1 MKQLFRK
8 QFQLILFICF
18 FSTYHGNA
26 SSQNINT
33 TNLTLNEQGVTLVH
47 ILSTISN
54 KTDFNI
60 TYGDFIASNNKKYNA
75 IYKNESLNLILKDL
89 SKRAQFSFKV
99 NDLDI
104 LIGKALS
111 KTNIGVIQQ
120 NVKITGNVI
129 DEMGMP
135 LLGANIV
142 EKGTTNGVTTDYDG
156 KFALTVSNSNSSI
169 IVSYIG
175 YANQE
180 LDLNGKT
187 NIGVTLKIDD
197 SKLDEVLIVG
207 YGSVK
212 KSDLTGSV
220 SSVSSKDLVAFPVSD
235 ATQALQGR
243 ASGVLVQ
250 STNGAPGSEYSIQ
263 IRGNTSINAG
273 NDPLIVVDGFIGGI
287 MPPSE
292 DIKSMEIL
300 KDASST
306 AIYGARGANGVV
318 IVSTKRGTTGKAKFS
333 FSSSYAT
340 QTEINRLDL
349 LNADQF
355 TDYIQ
360 ELDPDFIPELTG
372 IGTNWQD
379 EIYKT
384 GSVQNNQL
392 SVSGGTNKL
401 SYYLSG
407 AVFDQEGIVVDSD
420 FKRYSITSNLDLEA
434 SDNIKLGSSIFVRR
448 TNRNGVKSQEGGDA
462 AQTGVISSAY
472 KFSPTQGIRDINGDY
487 ALSVVGFPIDNPY
500 ALSTEYQNEAINDLF
515 QGNVYAE
522 IGVAKDLNFK
532 STLGVSIN
540 NSRTGQYYPT
550 TLDRGNSVGG
560 EATLN
565 TRKSTSFINENYLNY
580 SKLIGK
586 VHDLSIMVG
595 YSLQKDRSETSN
607 SLASGFISD
616 SFSYWNL
623 GAGTNVASVDSE
635 LSETTFEAFFG
646 RINYTLNNK
655 YLFTFTGRNEGSS
668 VFAKNNKYGFFP
680 SAAFGWKISDEN
692 FLSNSNTISLLKLR
706 LSYGK
711 VGNQAISP
719 YQSLASFTDVFTT
732 VQGSAVTAIR
742 PSTISNNDLSW
753 ETTAQTNIGLDLE
766 ILKNR
771 FALTLDY
778 YNMKTTDLLFNV
790 PTPNYTGFQTQL
802 QNIGTVENKGF
813 EFALNANIFQD
824 EFKWKT
830 YGNISFNR
838 NKIIKL
844 VENDTEGNDIYYSS
858 NPLSGGG
865 TTQLLRE
872 GESVGQFWGYIYD
885 GVVQSADEVLIG
897 GEDVGGEKFIDL
909 NGDGELTD
917 DDRAVIGDPHPD
929 FNWGWSNDFSYKNL
943 SLNVFIQ
950 GVQGG
955 EIMNYTLMELG
966 ALNGRTNVTTDAL
979 NRWTPTN
986 TDTNIP
992 QARISRSFVTSD
1004 RWIDDASYVRLKNI
1018 SLGYNF
1024 PEDVLTKINLSA
1036 VRLHV
1041 SGQNLLTL
1049 TSYKGVDPEV
1059 SYSNSS
1065 SNIGLDYGSYPN
1077 VKSIT
1082 FGLNIEF

>member
-8 QFQLILFICF
+8 PFQLIIFICF
-18 FSTYHGNA
+18 FGAYNSYA
-26 SSQNINT
+26 RSQNINET
-33 TNLTLNEQGVTLVH
+33 SVTLNKQNVTLVE
-47 ILSTISN
+47 ILNTISN

-60 TYGDFIASNNKKYNA
+60 TYGDFIANNNKKYNA
-75 IYKNESLNLILKDL
+75 VYKKQSLNLILKDL
-89 SKRAQFSFKV
+89 GAKANFNFRVKDF
-99 NDLDI
+99 DI
-104 LIGKALS
+104 LIGKALNN
-111 KTNIGVIQQ
+111 KNLEQARQNI
-120 NVKITGNVI
+120 KIVGYVV
-129 DEMGMP
+129 DEVGLP

-156 KFALTVSNSNSSI
+156 KFTLNVSNNSSI
-169 IVSYIG
+169 LVVSYVG
-175 YANQE
+175 YTNQE
-180 LDLNGKT
+180 VTFNGKT
-187 NIGVTLKIDD
+187 TLYITLEID
-197 SKLDEVLIVG
+197 SAGLEEVLIVG

-243 ASGVLVQ
+243 SSGVIVQ

-273 NDPLIVVDGFIGGI
+273 NEPLIVVDGFIGGI

-318 IVSTKRGTTGKAKFS
+318 IVSTKRGAKGKAKFS
-333 FSSSYAT
+333 FSSSYSS
-340 QTEINRLDL
+340 QREINRLDL

-355 TDYIQ
+355 IDYIQ
-360 ELDPDFIPELTG
+360 EIYPDFVPELTG
-372 IGTNWQD
+372 AGTDWQD
-379 EIYKT
+379 EIYRT
-384 GSVQNNQL
+384 GDVQNYQL
-392 SVSGGTNKL
+392 SVSGGTDKL
-401 SYYLSG
+401 NYYLSG
-407 AVFDQEGIVVDSD
+407 AIYDQEGVVVDSD
-420 FKRYSITSNLDLEA
+420 FKRYSLTSNLDLEA
-434 SDNIKLGSSIFVRR
+434 SENLKLGSSIFLRR

-462 AQTGVISSAY
+462 AQTGVISGAY
-472 KFSPTQGIRDINGDY
+472 KFSPTQSITDANGDY

-500 ALSTEYQNEAINDLF
+500 ALATEYENEVISDLF
-515 QGNVYAE
+515 QGNVYGE
-522 IGVAKDLNFK
+522 IGIVKDLKLK

-560 EATLN
+560 EASLN
-565 TRKSTSFINENYLNY
+565 TSKSTSFINENYLSY
-580 SKLIGK
+580 TKLIGK
-586 VHDLSIMVG
+586 VHDLSVMAG
-595 YSLQKDRSETSN
+595 YSLQKDRSETSS

-635 LSETTFEAFFG
+635 LSETTFEAVFG
-646 RINYTLNNK
+646 RINYTLNDK
-655 YLFTFTGRNEGSS
+655 YLLTFTGRHEGSS

-680 SAAFGWKISDEN
+680 SVAFGWKISDEN
-692 FLSNSNTISLLKLR
+692 FLMDSNIISLLKLR
-706 LSYGK
+706 LSYGE

-732 VQGSAVTAIR
+732 VQGNAVTAIR
-742 PSTISNNDLSW
+742 PSTISNNNLSW
-753 ETTAQTNIGLDLE
+753 ETTAQTNVGIDLE

-771 FALTLDY
+771 FAVTLDY
-778 YNMKTTDLLFNV
+778 YNMKTTDLLFDV

-813 EFALNANIFQD
+813 EFAVNANIFQD
-824 EFKWKT
+824 AFKWKT
-830 YGNISFNR
+830 YANISFNK

-865 TTQLLRE
+865 TSQLLRE
-872 GESVGQFWGYIYD
+872 GEAVGKFWGYVYD
-885 GVVQSADEVLIG
+885 GVVQSAEDVLVG
-897 GEDVGGEKFIDL
+897 GEDVGGEKFLDL
-909 NGDGELTD
+909 NNDGALTD
-917 DDRAVIGDPHPD
+917 DDRAIIGDPHPD
-929 FNWGWSNDFSYKNL
+929 FNWGWNNDFSYKNI

-950 GVQGG
+950 GSQGG
-955 EIMNYTLMELG
+955 EMLNYTLMELG
-966 ALNGRTNVTTDAL
+966 VLNGRTNVTTNAL
-979 NRWTPTN
+979 HRWTPTN
-986 TDTNIP
+986 TDTDIP

-1004 RWIDDASYVRLKNI
+1004 RWVDDASYVRLKNI
-1018 SLGYNF
+1018 SLGYNIS
-1024 PEDVLTKINLSA
+1024 ESVLSKINLSS
-1036 VRLHV
+1036 VRLYV

-1049 TSYKGVDPEV
+1049 TDYKGVDPEV
-1059 SYSNSS
+1059 AYSSSS
-1065 SNIGLDYGSYPN
+1065 SNLGLDYGSYPS
-1077 VKSIT
+1077 VKSYT